1 MAKIGYFDTK
11 EFASKDGK
19 ESPWPHVVDIALI
32 DLCNKIREELGM
44 AIVINSGYRS
54 EEHNEAVGGAKSSYH
69 VQGKAADL
77 SPRPYRIANVK
88 KLHEICDRL
97 NPNGGVGFYNTFC
110 HVDVRGWRARWDE
123 RTR

>member
-1 MAKIGYFDTK
+1 MPKIGYFDTK

-19 ESPWPHVVDIALI
+19 ESQWPHVVDLQLI
-32 DLCNKIREELGM
+32 ELCNKIREELGM

-54 EEHNEAVGGAKSSYH
+54 EEHNKAVGGAKSSYH

-88 KLHEICDRL
+88 K
-97 NPNGGVGFYNTFC
+97 
-110 HVDVRGWRARWDE
+110 
-123 RTR
+123 